1 MLFGNIRYILD
12 KCRKTLPCACLFFI
26 STIAADECHSRPS
39 GASPLLETGV
49 GITGQIVYGDP
60 AQSQDSPIKIGF
72 NFEATDRS
80 GNLIYNDAGTVTMS
94 GNRFRMEVAE
104 DLVMVSDGTTLW
116 IYKPQSEDI
125 IVMDA
130 AVVGLQNASVA
141 DSSLEQALL
150 NLATLFGYSEGS
162 SSRMDI
168 KRSASGDL
176 SQIHFVSTDN
186 SSYTVKVKSV
196 EPLANV
202 GLDASYFT
210 LQVRDYPNA
219 IVTDMR

>member
-1 MLFGNIRYILD
+1 MLPY
-12 KCRKTLPCACLFFI
+12 ACLFFI
-26 STIAADECHSRPS
+26 STIAAGESHSHPK
-39 GASPLLETGV
+39 GASLLLETSFGTQEQV
-49 GITGQIVYGDP
+49 ASGHQTKNQDTPVKIV
-60 AQSQDSPIKIGF
+60 F
-72 NFEATDRS
+72 NFEASDRK
-80 GNLIYNDAGTVTMS
+80 GNPIYNDAGTVTIS
-94 GNRFRMEVAE
+94 GNRFYMEVAE
-104 DLVMVSDGTTLW
+104 DFVMVSDGTTLW

-196 EPLANV
+196 EPLANA

>member
-1 MLFGNIRYILD
+1 M
-12 KCRKTLPCACLFFI
+12 LPCACLFFI
-26 STIAADECHSRPS
+26 STIAAGESHSHPS
-39 GASPLLETGV
+39 GESLLLETNV
-49 GITGQIVYGDP
+49 GIQEQLSSGHPVKNQDTPVKIV
-60 AQSQDSPIKIGF
+60 F
-72 NFEATDRS
+72 NFEVSDRK
-80 GNLIYNDAGTVTMS
+80 GNPIYNDAGTVTIS
-94 GNRFRMEVAE
+94 GNRFHMEVAE
-104 DLVMVSDGTTLW
+104 DFVMVSDGNTLW

-196 EPLANV
+196 EPLAGNSP
-202 GLDASYFT
+202 DSSYFT